1 MSSRR
6 GKTGKSRKQ
15 WDTLFDY
22 EITYHLK
29 DEISFQSRFFKTETP
44 EVALNCFVWSVKQNI
59 KNVVIDEFAK
69 HNPYSQRKELLDIP
83 ENII

>member
-1 MSSRR
+1 MKFHFNQDFLRQ
-6 GKTGKSRKQ
+6 K
-15 WDTLFDY
+15 L
-22 EITYHLK
+22 L
-29 DEISFQSRFFKTETP
+29 
-44 EVALNCFVWSVKQNI
+44 EVAFDCFMWSVKKNI